1 MPNNKMEE
9 LLRQVQASRNQPPK
23 VLFEGG
29 LQGNTDQYLNKTN
42 LFSQDVVPAPP
53 RALFC
58 ENGASVE
65 LDERMFMVPVPQ
77 VPANPELEALNSYFN
92 QKRIT
97 DFATGQRRGLIS
109 EEIQKQAEMTASTII
124 KDEVDRRAG
133 IRRSV
138 LDATGLTPAQ
148 IEVQLAQ
155 EALGGINGRT
165 LDIRDRQVQDIVD
178 RFYRINNIPKPVT
191 TAENNPVPAT
201 IPSGTGQPPAEEEE
215 GEMPQPEAEPDMS
228 KYPEF
233 TTSSE
238 MAQYIERNPKP
249 TLAEYIV
256 ARQIKTPRTTK
267 RSGAM
272 KSVKTIGTYSIQ
284 ELRNI
289 ISTWYFDKAGSGAAD
304 DGMGGAGGEK
314 PKME

>member
-1 MPNNKMEE
+1 MEE

-23 VLFEGG
+23 VLFEGA
-29 LQGNTDQYLNKTN
+29 LQGNTDQYLKPTG

-97 DFATGQRRGLIS
+97 DFATGQRKGLIS
-109 EEIQKQAEMTASTII
+109 EEIQKQAELTASTII
-124 KDEVDRRAG
+124 KDEIDRRAG

-148 IEVQLAQ
+148 IEIQLTQ
-155 EALGGINGRT
+155 EALGGVNGRA
-165 LDIRDRQVQDIVD
+165 LDIRDRQVQDAVD
-178 RFYRINNIPKPVT
+178 RFYRINNIPKPAT
-191 TAENNPVPAT
+191 TAEVNPVPAT
-201 IPSGTGQPPAEEEE
+201 IPSGTGQVEEEE
-215 GEMPQPEAEPDMS
+215 TEAAQPEPELDMS

-249 TLAEYIV
+249 TLAQYIV
-256 ARQIKTPRTTK
+256 ARQIKTDRTTK

-272 KSVKTIGTYSIQ
+272 KSVKTIGTYAIQ

-289 ISTWYFDKAGSGAAD
+289 ISTWYFAKAGSGLDEDA
-304 DGMGGAGGEK
+304 MGSSVEK
-314 PKME
+314 PSAE